1 MPLVVAAVSVLVVVG
16 GVGYFWYYGSP
27 KYLEEGFRP
36 VQPIPYSHKIH
47 AGDNGID
54 CRYCHTS
61 VEYTAQAS
69 IPPLQTC
76 MNCHT
81 MIKKDSDTIK
91 AMTAMY
97 VSGEPVKW
105 VRVHN
110 IPDYAYFNHSIHI
123 AKGIGCSSCHGRIDQ
138 MERVEQVKELS
149 MGWCLSCHRNPD
161 QYIRPLDQ
169 ITNMAWQPGP
179 NQEEYARRMKVE
191 RDINPPTDCETCHR

>member
-1 MPLVVAAVSVLVVVG
+1 MPLAVAALSVLIVIG
-16 GVGYFWYYGSP
+16 GVAFFWYYGSP
-27 KYLEEGFRP
+27 KYTDAGFRP
-36 VQPIPYSHKIH
+36 VQPIPYNHKIH
-47 AGDNGID
+47 AGDNGMD

-61 VEYTAQAS
+61 VEYTAQAA

-81 MIKKDSDTIK
+81 MIRTESDTIK

-138 MERVEQVKELS
+138 MEKVEQVKPLS
-149 MGWCLSCHRNPD
+149 MGWCLDCHRNPD

-169 ITNMAWQPGP
+169 ITNMAWEPGP
-179 NQEEYARRMKVE
+179 DQAEYARRMKVE
-191 RDINPPTDCETCHR
+191 RDINPPTDCATCHR